1 MTGEVGDID
10 GGTNNND
17 KEAPTIPTGLAAN
30 EVTSHSVKLAWNSS
44 SDNTKVKGYNI
55 YRNNV
60 KVGTTDK
67 PEYLDGNLKSNEVY
81 VYQVSAY
88 DGAGNESGKSPAV
101 IIKTN
106 EQNVIQDIW
115 RSDQIYT
122 AGDLVIYNG
131 IQYRAK
137 WWVRGERPDTSQAW
151 EKVDKTQTQ
160 DWVANKAYSGGDQVV
175 YKGKTYEAKWWNT
188 NSNPETSSVWV
199 LK

>member
-1 MTGEVGDID
+1 
-10 GGTNNND
+10 
-17 KEAPTIPTGLAAN
+17 
-30 EVTSHSVKLAWNSS
+30 
-44 SDNTKVKGYNI
+44 
-55 YRNNV
+55 
-60 KVGTTDK
+60 
-67 PEYLDGNLKSNEVY
+67 
-81 VYQVSAY
+81 
-88 DGAGNESGKSPAV
+88 V

-106 EQNVIQDIW
+106 EQNVIQDTW

-151 EKVDKTQTQ
+151 EKVDKTQTEE
-160 DWVANKAYSGGDQVV
+160 WRTIKAYSGGDRVV